1 MKCLSDLSELQWRI
15 LAALEEAGLENL
27 PALAIMAADSDA
39 APVEWASMKGALVGL
54 IDLDQVRVSLDA
66 SHAGKIRTLKSG
78 AQLSAIA
85 KRGVR
90 PWPMSKEES
99 LAILAE
105 VDAELTADP
114 QYATAWIDILV
125 TDEGRE
131 TCARILDRRGYEWW
145 RRR

>member
-1 MKCLSDLSELQWRI
+1 VKYLADLSELQWRI
-15 LAALEEAGLENL
+15 LATLEEAGLENL
-27 PALAIMAADSDA
+27 PALATMVADSDA
-39 APVEWASMKGALVGL
+39 APVDWSPMKRALVGL

-78 AQLSAIA
+78 VQLSAIA

-99 LAILAE
+99 LTVLAE

-114 QYATAWIDILV
+114 QYATGWIDILV
-125 TDEGRE
+125 TDEGGE

>member
-1 MKCLSDLSELQWRI
+1 MTSGRASWR
-15 LAALEEAGLENL
+15 
-27 PALAIMAADSDA
+27 SR
-39 APVEWASMKGALVGL
+39 ALVGL
-54 IDLDQVRVSLDA
+54 LDLDQVRVSLDA

-78 AQLSAIA
+78 AQLSPIA

-114 QYATAWIDILV
+114 QYSTGWIDILV
-125 TDEGRE
+125 TDEDRE

-145 RRR
+145 RRC

>member
-114 QYATAWIDILV
+114 QYSTGWIDILV
-125 TDEGRE
+125 TDEDRE

-145 RRR
+145 RRC